1 MEMYPATSELE
12 EKIEFFLMSKGYEKS
27 NIYFRISF
35 GESQLHYGYWD
46 YIKPSDLEE
55 LSKKLIISFEV
66 DFHSKNRYSYHYNI
80 RDK

>member
-46 YIKPSDLEE
+46 YI
-55 LSKKLIISFEV
+55 
-66 DFHSKNRYSYHYNI
+66 
-80 RDK
+80 